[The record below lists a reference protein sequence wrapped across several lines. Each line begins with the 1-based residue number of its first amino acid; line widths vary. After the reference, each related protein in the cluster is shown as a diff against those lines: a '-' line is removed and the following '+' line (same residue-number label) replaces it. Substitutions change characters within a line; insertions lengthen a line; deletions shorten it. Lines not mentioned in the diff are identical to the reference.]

1 MKAIASAMMADLPS
15 TDVPADAA
23 PFCVVH
29 GICRT
34 ATLIA
39 AAGWPTFTPAAME
52 SARFDGAAWPQAI
65 RADRV
70 AWNRRREEMK

>member
-39 AAGWPTFTPAAME
+39 AAGWPTFTHC
-52 SARFDGAAWPQAI
+52 RDGI
-65 RADRV
+65 G
-70 AWNRRREEMK
+70 